1 MKKIIIT
8 FCLVLSV
15 AALTAQV
22 LNVSVSGRANF
33 NSSLYTINDAGED
46 FPSSV
51 SDESSVSISLS
62 YIGFWDGIF
71 GADVKWRVLV
81 SKSDMNWPTNLL
93 LTIARNGDGVKD
105 AIWGS
110 RPLIYNGL
118 AYQTISN
125 NPTYFFS
132 GRYGIRDIPL
142 KLKLSGASLT
152 MGAKQFDTSIMFTV
166 YEE

>member
-62 YIGFWDGIF
+62 YGGWDKWF
-71 GADVKWRVLV
+71 GPDVQWRVLV
-81 SKSDMNWPTNLL
+81 NKSELNWPSNLKVE
-93 LTIARNGDGVKD
+93 IARKGNGAKD
-105 AIWGS
+105 SWFGPTPS
-110 RPLIYNGL
+110 IYNGL